1 MVDETSTT
9 HRETKQAT
17 INIKDQNIKGFK
29 MAFTTVVYKA
39 GTVEDTKVQYNYI
52 TQTGVF
58 EVKVDKIYGTEHKN
72 EMTGTLTQFIT
83 FELVVNNEDKIVA
96 KEMYTYTAKEN
107 DKATGVKKGD
117 LVNTKGYNL
126 VSALIGMQSGKN
138 SAVAKWTPC
147 VVKEFG
153 KDINAMELKAL
164 SGKTFKVKNQVLRS
178 IYINRDG
185 IEVAKEDNSIA
196 RVFASTGHSL
206 AEYEEALEAVETRS
220 ISIAEALG
228 TVEAKAIETE
238 AKRSKPR
245 YQKCTADEWND
256 IKAMSTASATAPSG
270 KEEEDEEEE
279 EMINI
284 PTTNSTSKDNSNT
297 LDDID
302 LDDIEL

>member
-1 MVDETSTT
+1 
-9 HRETKQAT
+9 
-17 INIKDQNIKGFK
+17 
-29 MAFTTVVYKA
+29 MAFTTVIYKA
-39 GTVEDTKVQYNYI
+39 GTFEDSRIQYNYI

-96 KEMYTYTAKEN
+96 KEMYAYTAKEN
-107 DKATGVKKGD
+107 DKATGIKKGD

-147 VVKEFG
+147 MVKEFG

-185 IEVAKEDNSIA
+185 MEVAKEENSIA

-206 AEYEEALEAVETRS
+206 AEYEEALDLVETRS

-228 TVEAKAIETE
+228 MVEVKAIETE
-238 AKRSKPR
+238 AKRNKPR

-256 IKAMSTASATAPSG
+256 IKSMSTSTATATTPSN

-279 EMINI
+279 MITI
-284 PTTNSTSKDNSNT
+284 SSTTTDNTPKNTNNT